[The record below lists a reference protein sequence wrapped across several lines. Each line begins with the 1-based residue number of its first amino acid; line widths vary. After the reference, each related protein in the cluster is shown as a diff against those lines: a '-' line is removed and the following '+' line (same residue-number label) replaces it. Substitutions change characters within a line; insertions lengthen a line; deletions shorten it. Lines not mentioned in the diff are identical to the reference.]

1 MRQRFTPGVIDYD
14 GSMASHYP
22 MGRALSAQSAATWR
36 ATVAPFLPRKPG
48 LTILDLGSGTG
59 RFSTFLADSFGA
71 RVIGVEPARGMRRL
85 AARDGHP
92 TTVAFVGGAAERI
105 PLRDQSCDVAWLS
118 QMLHHVRDRAVC
130 AAELGRVVRPTGRVM
145 VRSTFAESQDGFPT
159 LLHFFPGVK
168 EIFKDLP
175 SIENTVATFRAHDLH
190 LDTHRRVTQ
199 QICGSLREFA
209 ARSRLRADSSLALLS
224 DEEFEACQTALE
236 HAAAAESH
244 PEPVVETLDLLVF
257 NA

>member
-36 ATVAPFLPRKPG
+36 ATVAPFLPRKPD

-59 RFSTFLADSFGA
+59 RFSTLLADSFGA

-85 AARDGHP
+85 AAGDAHP
-92 TTVAFVGGAAERI
+92 TKVAFVGGTAERI

-118 QMLHHVRDRAVC
+118 QMLHHVRDQAAC
-130 AAELGRVVRPTGRVM
+130 AGELRRVVRPKGRVI
-145 VRSTFAESQDGFPT
+145 VRGTFAESLDGFPT
-159 LLHFFPGVK
+159 LLRFFPDVRD
-168 EIFKDLP
+168 IFEDLP
-175 SIENTVATFRAHDLH
+175 RVENTVATFRAHDLH
-190 LDTHRRVTQ
+190 LETHRRIEQ
-199 QICGSLREFA
+199 QVCASLREFA
-209 ARSRLRADSSLALLS
+209 ERSRLRADSSLALLA
-224 DEEFEACQTALE
+224 DDEFEGCQTALE
-236 HAAAAESH
+236 HAAAAESRA
-244 PEPVVETLDLLVF
+244 EPVIETLDLLVF